1 MSYIIHDVIK
11 MNYIRMGYLPDY
23 PYHLISDK
31 EMCDAFLNDGDFS
44 YFADNYPCVD
54 SSLQDEYDE
63 LVNNLKWHLEKLK
76 AFQSKSASTREY
88 YMLPDWVYSYMLGS
102 TLGVNSDKLEIHD
115 MLVLMGMDNLD
126 DVFTRQV
133 ARKCYHISKD
143 WLKKLPS
150 AQKEHR
156 SPTMFGEL
164 HVLKSLRLEAVK
176 FDKI

>member
-54 SSLQDEYDE
+54 PSLQDEYDE

-76 AFQSKSASTREY
+76 AFQSKSASTRE
-88 YMLPDWVYSYMLGS
+88 
-102 TLGVNSDKLEIHD
+102 
-115 MLVLMGMDNLD
+115 
-126 DVFTRQV
+126 
-133 ARKCYHISKD
+133 
-143 WLKKLPS
+143 
-150 AQKEHR
+150 
-156 SPTMFGEL
+156 
-164 HVLKSLRLEAVK
+164 
-176 FDKI
+176 